1 MGNDG
6 QREKALER
14 LKGEIQKQYMK
25 GYEDAIKAVAKGKID
40 LSTIERIITAPE
52 EVEVLRAT
60 IDVKGKT
67 ETYCSGY
74 VAALRELFQ
83 EAVSQ

>member
-14 LKGEIQKQYMK
+14 LKGEIQKEYVK

-40 LSTIERIITAPE
+40 LSTIEKIITVEE
-52 EVEVLRAT
+52 EVEALRAA
-60 IDVKGKT
+60 IDVKGRT

-83 EAVSQ
+83 QAISE